1 MQVKIF
7 TNNMRGKKILDMA
20 LLVSH
25 RRCGSMLFI
34 AVLCLVLNILSGV
47 SALSLS
53 IPRNTHNTICA
64 QVGSSPTNSNKLFG
78 IPPTQHYLSQR
89 MSAATN
95 NDNISSNKSPNQW
108 AVVRLSK
115 LSQQLLNLRKSIFKA
130 ATTLSLVL
138 FGFNK
143 GIITPPSAHAAWGS
157 KSSNVVVVEAP
168 PVVVVKKAS
177 LVRKM
182 TKLLVAAG
190 AVSVGLSVVPNTV
203 GSSSSTIDGDEDDDR
218 VVPKD
223 EPSPLPLPTQN
234 LELMSKPKPT
244 SKTLYPP
251 PKQSNTNNT
260 KKDQSL
266 VKDLDSKIEMLRIRE
281 ENAKASAEE
290 KRLVDLERATEAR
303 KQEQAEIDARIQAE
317 AEKVKD
323 AQRQKAMLAEK
334 QREEELSKLESG
346 KKFQQIKEQV
356 SDDGGMVL
364 EDVTAMIKQLPKKEI
379 STTAP
384 AVIRMGSSM
393 GPAKSKEEDI
403 ELTTQV
409 ILEYVKSKEGE
420 EAGVVDDE

>member
-1 MQVKIF
+1 
-7 TNNMRGKKILDMA
+7 
-20 LLVSH
+20 
-25 RRCGSMLFI
+25 
-34 AVLCLVLNILSGV
+34 V

-53 IPRNTHNTICA
+53 IPRNTNKFSTL
-64 QVGSSPTNSNKLFG
+64 VGSSPIYSNKLFG
-78 IPPTQHYLSQR
+78 IPSTQHNLSQR
-89 MSAATN
+89 VSAAAN
-95 NDNISSNKSPNQW
+95 NDNISSNKSPKQW
-108 AVVRLSK
+108 ALVVRLSK
-115 LSQQLLNLRKSIFKA
+115 ISQQLVNLRKSIFKA
-130 ATTLSLVL
+130 AMLLSLVL

-143 GIITPPSAHAAWGS
+143 GVISTPPSAHAAWGS

-168 PVVVVKKAS
+168 PVVVKKAS

-190 AVSVGLSVVPNTV
+190 AISVGLSVVPNTV
-203 GSSSSTIDGDEDDDR
+203 GSSSSSTIDGEDDDR

-234 LELMSKPKPT
+234 LELISKPKIT

-251 PKQSNTNNT
+251 KQTNT

-281 ENAKASAEE
+281 ENAKASAEKE
-290 KRLVDLERATEAR
+290 RLADLERAEAVRKQDQVEIEAR
-303 KQEQAEIDARIQAE
+303 IAVE
-317 AEKVKD
+317 AQKVKD
-323 AQRQKAMLAEK
+323 AQRQKAILAER
-334 QREEELSKLESG
+334 QREEELSKLENG
-346 KKFQQIKEQV
+346 KKFQKIKEQM

-364 EDVTAMIKQLPKKEI
+364 EDVTAMIKSLPKKEI
-379 STTAP
+379 STAAP
-384 AVIRMGSSM
+384 AVVRMGSS

-409 ILEYVKSKEGE
+409 ILEHVKSKEGE

>member
-1 MQVKIF
+1 
-7 TNNMRGKKILDMA
+7 MRGKKILDMA
-20 LLVSH
+20 LIRSL
-25 RRCGSMLFI
+25 RRHGSMLFI
-34 AVLCLVLNILSGV
+34 AVLCLVLNVLSGV

-53 IPRNTHNTICA
+53 IPRNTHNTRCA
-64 QVGSSPTNSNKLFG
+64 QVGSSPIYSNKLFG
-78 IPPTQHYLSQR
+78 IPSTQHNLSQR
-89 MSAATN
+89 MLAAVN
-95 NDNISSNKSPNQW
+95 NDNISSNNSPKQR
-108 AVVRLSK
+108 ALLRLSK
-115 LSQQLLNLRKSIFKA
+115 ISQQLLNLRKAIFKA
-130 ATTLSLVL
+130 ATVLSLVL

-143 GIITPPSAHAAWGS
+143 GLSIPPNAHAAWGS

-168 PVVVVKKAS
+168 PVVVKKAS

-190 AVSVGLSVVPNTV
+190 AISVGLSVVPNTV
-203 GSSSSTIDGDEDDDR
+203 GSSSSTINGEDDDDR

-234 LELMSKPKPT
+234 LELISKPKPT

-251 PKQSNTNNT
+251 PKPTNTNKS

-346 KKFQQIKEQV
+346 KKFQQIKEQM

-364 EDVTAMIKQLPKKEI
+364 EDVTAMIKNLPKKEI
-379 STTAP
+379 STTSP
-384 AVIRMGSSM
+384 VVKMGSS

-409 ILEYVKSKEGE
+409 ILEYVRSKEGE

>member
-1 MQVKIF
+1 MLL
-7 TNNMRGKKILDMA
+7 IL
-20 LLVSH
+20 LS
-25 RRCGSMLFI
+25 
-34 AVLCLVLNILSGV
+34 CLVLNFLSSV

-53 IPRNTHNTICA
+53 IPPRTHNTICA
-64 QVGSSPTNSNKLFG
+64 QVGSSPIYSNKLFG
-78 IPPTQHYLSQR
+78 IPSTQHNLSSQL
-89 MSAATN
+89 MSVATN
-95 NDNISSNKSPNQW
+95 NDNISLNNSPKQW
-108 AVVRLSK
+108 TLVRLSK
-115 LSQQLLNLRKSIFKA
+115 ISQQLINLRKSIFKA
-130 ATTLSLVL
+130 ATILSLVL
-138 FGFNK
+138 FGFGFNK
-143 GIITPPSAHAAWGS
+143 GSAHAAWGS

-168 PVVVVKKAS
+168 PVVIEKAS
-177 LVRKM
+177 LVRKV

-203 GSSSSTIDGDEDDDR
+203 GSSSSTIDGEEDDR

-234 LELMSKPKPT
+234 LELISKPKPT

-251 PKQSNTNNT
+251 PKQTNT

-266 VKDLDSKIEMLRIRE
+266 VKDLDSKIEMLRVRE

-290 KRLVDLERATEAR
+290 KRLADLERAEAVR
-303 KQEQAEIDARIQAE
+303 KQEQAEIDARIAAE

-323 AQRQKAMLAEK
+323 AQRQKAILAEK

-346 KKFQQIKEQV
+346 KKFQQIKEQM

-364 EDVTAMIKQLPKKEI
+364 EDVTSLIKNLPKKEI
-379 STTAP
+379 RTTP
-384 AVIRMGSSM
+384 VVKMGSS

-420 EAGVVDDE
+420 EAGVVDDDQ